1 MSQEMAESH
10 GWSTLPSRGSRVVVT
25 GALGG
30 LGRGLT
36 QALGDLGAAVVGF
49 DHPDALS
56 SAVSSDGDV
65 LAADITDPSAVRDAV
80 DTAADRLGGID
91 AVIGAAGVVDT
102 IHRAATFSDE
112 AFASDLEANLSGQFA
127 LARSAFPHLRQAE
140 SPAIVFVASQAGLDG
155 LPGQVSYAAS
165 KAGLIGLTTSL
176 ASEWVGE
183 GIRVNAV
190 APGMFGTPKV
200 LAMPASARDR
210 MLTTVPMG
218 RIGTVDEVVGPIL
231 FLLSPAAGYITG
243 RTLRLDGGAGLA
255 MTGLFR

>member
-1 MSQEMAESH
+1 MSQQTGESH
-10 GWSTLPSRGSRVVVT
+10 GWSTVPRRGSRVVVT

-36 QALGDLGAAVVGF
+36 QALRDLGAAVVGL
-49 DHPDALS
+49 DHPAALS
-56 SAVSSDGDV
+56 AAVPADGDV
-65 LAADITDPSAVRDAV
+65 LAADITDPSAVRAAV

-102 IHRAATFSDE
+102 IHRAETFAYE
-112 AFASDLEANLSGQFA
+112 AFTSDLDANLSGQFA
-127 LARSAFPHLRQAE
+127 LARAAFPHLQQAE
-140 SPAIVFVASQAGLDG
+140 SPGIVFVASQAGLDG

-176 ASEWVGE
+176 ASEWIGDR
-183 GIRVNAV
+183 IRVNAV

-200 LAMPASARDR
+200 LAMPQSARDR
-210 MLTTVPMG
+210 MLATVPMG

-243 RTLRLDGGAGLA
+243 RTLRLDGGAGIAL
-255 MTGLFR
+255 TGLFR